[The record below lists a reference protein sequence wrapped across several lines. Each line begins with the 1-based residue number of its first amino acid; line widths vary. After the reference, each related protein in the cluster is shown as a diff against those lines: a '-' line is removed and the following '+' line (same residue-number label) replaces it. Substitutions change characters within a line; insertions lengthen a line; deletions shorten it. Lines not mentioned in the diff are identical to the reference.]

1 MLLPHLEYLDL
12 SNNEI
17 GDVKPVATLKSKH
30 LRIILL
36 QDNYIKSLEP
46 FKDKEVNFEELI
58 YLRVDNN
65 KFNEKDVKKDKDLEK
80 KFGKKLIYKTLDT
93 DSFCKKYNINFDP
106 NDEKLDLCDQKKKEL
121 LTDLFLFIG
130 FQFNIKY

>member
-1 MLLPHLEYLDL
+1 M
-12 SNNEI
+12 
-17 GDVKPVATLKSKH
+17 
-30 LRIILL
+30 
-36 QDNYIKSLEP
+36 QDNYIKTLEP
-46 FKDKEVNFEELI
+46 FNDKEVKFEELI

-65 KFNEKDVKKDKDLEK
+65 KFNEKDDKKDNKKDDKNDDKKDDKKDNKKNYKKDKELIKAIK
-80 KFGKKLIYKTLDT
+80 KFGKKLIYETLDT
-93 DSFCKKYNINFDP
+93 ASFCKKYNINFDP